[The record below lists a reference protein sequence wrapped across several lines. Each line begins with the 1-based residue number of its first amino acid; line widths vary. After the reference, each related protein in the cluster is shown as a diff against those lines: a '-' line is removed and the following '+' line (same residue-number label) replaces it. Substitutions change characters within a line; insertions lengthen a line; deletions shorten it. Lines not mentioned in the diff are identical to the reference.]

1 MTSTPK
7 KQGIL
12 PFSTPI
18 QSDNDSGY
26 FGSNCK
32 TSLTKFIHFI
42 SPIKDYPCKK
52 KPVDLKAREKV
63 CSSLF
68 GGIANYSKTY
78 LRESPSL
85 KVDDCS
91 TASDFTE
98 SFQDSFAEYETDEI
112 SNIPFPKFML
122 HDLNCDAISS
132 KTKSCNSP
140 QYKKSNTS
148 FKKEITLNF
157 TNFQKD
163 LFNSENTSRKVILNK
178 HKKVDF
184 LEELERINCLL
195 NIKFILSLLPA
206 EDLTK
211 MCCVSRKW
219 KEIVLSDKDANS
231 RRQKYLEELIEQKEN
246 KRKENLLSD
255 DSSRVRIVPE
265 FKILFSDIANLKKFD
280 KSVPNKQ
287 PLVKQISEK
296 FKSFVEEGKNLKNG
310 TLKKCPRCGY
320 AAESCGGE
328 EYFCKHCNYSFCQ
341 SCWGPFSS
349 ENHSCKK
356 PEVSAV
362 IGSKKS
368 KKNLRRL

>member
-32 TSLTKFIHFI
+32 KSLTKILHWI
-42 SPIKDYPCKK
+42 SPIKEYPSKK

-68 GGIANYSKTY
+68 GGIANDSKTY
-78 LRESPSL
+78 LSEFPSFE
-85 KVDDCS
+85 VDDCS
-91 TASDFTE
+91 TASDFIK
-98 SFQDSFAEYETDEI
+98 SFQDSFPEYETDEI
-112 SNIPFPKFML
+112 SEIPFPKFML
-122 HDLNCDAISS
+122 HDLNCDAISL

-140 QYKKSNTS
+140 QYKKSTIS

-157 TNFQKD
+157 TNFHKD
-163 LFNSENTSRKVILNK
+163 LFSFENTNRKGILNK

-211 MCCVSRKW
+211 VCCVSRKW
-219 KEIVLSDKDANS
+219 KELVLSDKDANS
-231 RRQKYLEELIEQKEN
+231 RRQKYLKELIEQKEN
-246 KRKENLLSD
+246 KRKENILSD
-255 DSSRVRIVPE
+255 DSSRVRIEGE
-265 FKILFSDIANLKKFD
+265 FKTLLPAITNLKND
-280 KSVPNKQ
+280 KSVTNKQ
-287 PLVKQISEK
+287 PLIKQPSEK

-310 TLKKCPRCGY
+310 TLKKCPSCAY
-320 AAESCGGE
+320 AAKSCGGE
-328 EYFCKHCNYSFCQ
+328 EYLCKHCNYSFCQ
-341 SCWGPFSS
+341 SCLGPFSS

-362 IGSKKS
+362 IGSTKS